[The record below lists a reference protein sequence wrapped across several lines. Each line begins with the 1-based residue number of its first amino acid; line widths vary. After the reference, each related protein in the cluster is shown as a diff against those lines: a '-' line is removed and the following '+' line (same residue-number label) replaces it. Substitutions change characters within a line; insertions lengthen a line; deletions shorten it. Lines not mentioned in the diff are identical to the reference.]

1 MVPVHLFGAGAQNM
15 TSFPAE
21 YDILREI
28 WGNICYNLGRNK
40 VESQERR
47 IAAGAIRKRGTGSY
61 GTAERVAVQA
71 ALSGKSPD
79 EALDGDRGIAV
90 HRDSSKCCFFRHRC
104 VGTGCRSREAAA
116 MRASDGTFLFEIRPE
131 PLSKRLRSFIANQ
144 EISATFKQHI
154 CDMQFNIVAVA
165 LKS

>member
-1 MVPVHLFGAGAQNM
+1 MTFCVKIECIFAIIWAGIRQRAKNGALRPGA
-15 TSFPAE
+15 T
-21 YDILREI
+21 
-28 WGNICYNLGRNK
+28 
-40 VESQERR
+40 
-47 IAAGAIRKRGTGSY
+47 RKRGTGSC

-131 PLSKRLRSFIANQ
+131 PLSKRLRSFIASQ

-154 CDMQFNIVAVA
+154 CDMQFNAVAVA